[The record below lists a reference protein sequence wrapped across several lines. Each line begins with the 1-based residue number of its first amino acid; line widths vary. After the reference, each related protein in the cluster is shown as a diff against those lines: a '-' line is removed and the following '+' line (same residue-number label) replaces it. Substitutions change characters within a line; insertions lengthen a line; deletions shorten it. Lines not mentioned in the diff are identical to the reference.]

1 MLEARGEED
10 LATEALGT
18 HPRHQIRRED
28 LHHDA
33 ASERLLGRDE
43 HARHPAPAELTF
55 EGVAVAERSL
65 ELVLER

>member
-10 LATEALGT
+10 LAAEAFRA
-18 HPRHQIRRED
+18 HARNEIRRQH

-43 HARHPAPAELTF
+43 YARHAAPAEF
-55 EGVAVAERSL
+55 PFDGVGVAERSL